1 MQNLSYSTNSGGN
14 RAIVFGQTVVN
25 TCNEG
30 YFVDFS
36 EEQFQFDAKCSE
48 EGEFTNVLECLPADC
63 RAAPDKVRKQACTLW
78 AFSVVR
84 DCGAPPRRNHSTVGN
99 KAVTARLSVQPSVRT
114 VMMALEI
121 FVDRTASVR
130 TRRHQRAFIWMT
142 TRAIA
147 TLVSN

>member
-1 MQNLSYSTNSGGN
+1 M
-14 RAIVFGQTVVN
+14 
-25 TCNEG
+25 
-30 YFVDFS
+30 
-36 EEQFQFDAKCSE
+36 
-48 EGEFTNVLECLPADC
+48 
-63 RAAPDKVRKQACTLW
+63 CT

-84 DCGAPPRRNHSTVGN
+84 DCGDPPRRNHSTVGN
-99 KAVTARLSVQPSVRT
+99 KAVTARCRWNLSVQPSVRT
-114 VMMALEI
+114 VTMALEI